1 MKPIITRKR
10 KARATAPCQPIVKES
25 QMLTKDKKLLFAEAR
40 SWETDRVARALSS
53 ARRAWTVAAFA
64 GLLALVAILAVFFL
78 TPLKT
83 VENNLLV
90 MDKSQGTIE
99 PLQKLDVTIT
109 KVDEIFTKKF
119 ISDFMIA
126 RENYTYD
133 TAEINYYTAAA
144 FMSPQLQVQWGNFYN
159 PNNEHSPLSIYKND
173 TKVNITIKSIVIHT
187 KDSGMQDV
195 ATVRFTKL
203 LTKGDIKTSKNYVA
217 TITYRYVN
225 EPKEEKLM
233 RINPIGFMIVD
244 YRVDAEIG
252 GQ

>member
-1 MKPIITRKR
+1 MPANEKSDLF
-10 KARATAPCQPIVKES
+10 TAG
-25 QMLTKDKKLLFAEAR
+25 R
-40 SWETDRVARALSS
+40 SWETDRVARAMTS

-64 GLLALVAILAVFFL
+64 GLLALLSILAVVFL

-90 MDKSQGTIE
+90 MDRSQGTIE
-99 PLQKLDVTIT
+99 PLQKLDVVIAN
-109 KVDEIFTKKF
+109 VDEIFTRKF
-119 ISDFMIA
+119 ISDFMLA

-159 PNNEHSPLSIYKND
+159 PNNENSPLSVYKND
-173 TKVNITIKSIVIHT
+173 TKVNINIKSIVIHT

-195 ATVRFTKL
+195 ATVRFTK
-203 LTKGDIKTSKNYVA
+203 TISKGDLKTSKNYIS

-225 EPKEEKLM
+225 EPKEEKLL
-233 RINPIGFMIVD
+233 RINPIGFMILD

>member
-1 MKPIITRKR
+1 MANSPES
-10 KARATAPCQPIVKES
+10 KERS
-25 QMLTKDKKLLFAEAR
+25 IYDGGR
-40 SWETDRVARALSS
+40 SWETDRVARAMTS

-64 GLLALVAILAVFFL
+64 GLLALLAVLAVCFL

-99 PLQKLDVTIT
+99 PLQKLDVVIAN
-109 KVDEIFTKKF
+109 VDEIFTRKF
-119 ISDFMIA
+119 ISDFMLA

-159 PNNEHSPLSIYKND
+159 PNNENSPLFVYKND
-173 TKVNITIKSIVIHT
+173 TKVHISIKSIVIYT

-195 ATVRFTKL
+195 ATVRFTKYIS
-203 LTKGDIKTSKNYVA
+203 KGDVKTSRNYVA

-233 RINPIGFMIVD
+233 RINPIGFMILD

>member
-1 MKPIITRKR
+1 M
-10 KARATAPCQPIVKES
+10 AANQP
-25 QMLTKDKKLLFAEAR
+25 DKVLLAEGR
-40 SWETDRVARALSS
+40 SWDTDRVARAMTS
-53 ARRAWTVAAFA
+53 ARRAWAVAAFA
-64 GLLALVAILAVFFL
+64 GLLALLAILAVCFL

-99 PLQKLDVTIT
+99 PLQKVDVVTAKI
-109 KVDEIFTKKF
+109 DEIFTRKF
-119 ISDFMIA
+119 ISDFMLA

-144 FMSPQLQVQWGNFYN
+144 FMSPQLQVQWGNYYN
-159 PNNEHSPLSIYKND
+159 PNNEHSPLSVYKND
-173 TKVNITIKSIVIHT
+173 TKVNINIKSIVIHT
-187 KDSGMQDV
+187 KESGMQDV
-195 ATVRFTKL
+195 ATVRFTKFV
-203 LTKGDIKTSKNYVA
+203 TKGDLVTSRNYVA

-225 EPKEEKLM
+225 EPKEEKLL
-233 RINPIGFMIVD
+233 RINPIGFMITD

>member
-1 MKPIITRKR
+1 M
-10 KARATAPCQPIVKES
+10 ANNLE
-25 QMLTKDKKLLFAEAR
+25 TKGRSIYEGGR
-40 SWETDRVARALSS
+40 SWETDRVARAITS

-64 GLLALVAILAVFFL
+64 GLLALLAVLAVCFL

-99 PLQKLDVTIT
+99 PLQKLDVVIAN
-109 KVDEIFTKKF
+109 VDEIFTRKF

-144 FMSPQLQVQWGNFYN
+144 FMSPQLQVQWGNYYN
-159 PNNEHSPLSIYKND
+159 PNNENSPLFVYKND
-173 TKVNITIKSIVIHT
+173 TKVHISIKSIVIHT

-195 ATVRFTKL
+195 ATVRFTKFIS
-203 LTKGDIKTSKNYVA
+203 KGDVKTSRNYVA

-233 RINPIGFMIVD
+233 RINPIGFMILD

>member
-1 MKPIITRKR
+1 MPSNTD
-10 KARATAPCQPIVKES
+10 
-25 QMLTKDKKLLFAEAR
+25 KDTTLFERGR
-40 SWETDRVARALSS
+40 SWESDRVARAMLS
-53 ARRAWTVAAFA
+53 ARRAWMVAAFA
-64 GLLALVAILAVFFL
+64 GLLALISILAVCFL

-90 MDKSQGTIE
+90 MDRSQGTIE
-99 PLQKLDVTIT
+99 PLQKPDVVIAQI
-109 KVDEIFTKKF
+109 DEIFTRKF
-119 ISDFMIA
+119 ISDFMLA

-159 PNNEHSPLSIYKND
+159 PSNENSPLSVYKND
-173 TKVNITIKSIVIHT
+173 TKVNINISSIVIHT
-187 KDSGMQDV
+187 KDSGLQDV
-195 ATVRFTKL
+195 ATIRFTKFIS
-203 LTKGDIKTSKNYVA
+203 KGDVKTNRNYVA

-233 RINPIGFMIVD
+233 RINPLGFMILD